1 MGLIIH
7 IGTGK
12 TGTTSIQAS
21 LELNNSKLNKENI
34 EYPATDDGEH
44 NILEAAVL
52 PFDKL
57 HRVYRSRY
65 ANNHSQ
71 IVKESEEVCKN
82 IKKSLSEFNH
92 VIISGEYFLTL
103 NKSSIIGILEKTGH
117 DPEQKITVICYVRK
131 PSTYWL

>member
-21 LELNNSKLNKENI
+21 LKLNNSKLNENNI
-34 EYPATDDGEH
+34 QYPDTPDGEH
-44 NILEAAVL
+44 NIIEAAVL
-52 PFDKL
+52 PFEKL

-65 ANNHSQ
+65 AGNHDQ
-71 IVKESEEVCKN
+71 IAKDGENVCRDIKN
-82 IKKSLSEFNH
+82 SLSKFKH

-103 NKSSIIGILEKTGH
+103 NNLIQRNHLFHT
-117 DPEQKITVICYVRK
+117 PE
-131 PSTYWL
+131 